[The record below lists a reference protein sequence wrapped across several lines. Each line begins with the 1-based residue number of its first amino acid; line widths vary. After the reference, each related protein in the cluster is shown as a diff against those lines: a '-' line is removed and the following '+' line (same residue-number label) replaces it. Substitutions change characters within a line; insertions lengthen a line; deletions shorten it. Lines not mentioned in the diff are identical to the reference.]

1 METAGVLPTQI
12 LDRFI
17 ERCPAVVMV
26 RATLERLLRPDRL
39 DRIFEAAKQRQY
51 TKRLLFSQVVAIMAA
66 VATRTHR
73 SVHAAYLD
81 VRDRLEV
88 SVTALYD
95 KLSLL
100 ELGISEAVIRET
112 AADAAEVIDAM
123 PVAKKAVLPGFE
135 VFYLDGNHLSSTEHR
150 LADLRATREGPL
162 PGQSLA
168 LLDAQRDLIVDL
180 VACEDGHAQERSMLP
195 ELLERIRAAT
205 AIVADR
211 NFCTSQFLFGL
222 AGRGAYF
229 VIRQHG
235 STLTWQLRGRRRR
248 IGRIATGMAF
258 EQGVQLHFRAATL
271 AVRRVTLCLDRP
283 TESGDTEIHIL
294 TNLAAEQATAQQ
306 VAVTYG
312 TRWTVEGAFQT
323 LTDVLRC
330 EVETLGYPR
339 AALFS
344 FAVAVLAYNTYA
356 VVQAALRAAHGAEV
370 IREKLSDYHLMSD
383 VAATYVGMDIA
394 VPEECW
400 GPYRAMAVSGF
411 ATALTE
417 LAHRVKLARYPK
429 KRRGPKKPRPRKKSG
444 RRNHHIST
452 ARLLLK
458 RRKKAP

>member
-1 METAGVLPTQI
+1 MLPAQV

-26 RATLERLLRPDRL
+26 RATLERLLRPERL
-39 DRIFEAAKQRQY
+39 DQIFADARRRQY
-51 TKRLLFSQVVAIMAA
+51 TKQLLFSQVVAVMAA
-66 VATRTHR
+66 VATRAHR
-73 SVHAAYLD
+73 SVHAAYLAAK
-81 VRDRLEV
+81 DRLDV

-95 KLSLL
+95 KLNLL
-100 ELGISEAVIRET
+100 ELPISEALVRET
-112 AADAAEVIDAM
+112 GADAARVIDAM
-123 PVAKKAVLPGFE
+123 PAARHEVLPGLE
-135 VFYLDGNHLSSTEHR
+135 VFYLDGNHLASTEHR
-150 LADLRATREGPL
+150 LAGLRGTREGPL

-168 LLDAQRDLIVDL
+168 LLDAQRGLIVDW
-180 VACEDGHAQERSMLP
+180 VPCEDGHAQERSMLP
-195 ELLERIRAAT
+195 ELLERLRAG
-205 AIVADR
+205 IVVVADR
-211 NFCTSQFLFGL
+211 NFCTSMFLFGL
-222 AGRGAYF
+222 ARRGAFF

-235 STLTWQLRGRRRR
+235 STLTWKLRGRRRR
-248 IGRIATGMAF
+248 IGRIATGTAY
-258 EQGVQLHFRAATL
+258 EQGMELHFEGATL

-283 TESGDTEIHIL
+283 TESGDTEIQIV
-294 TNLAAEQATAQQ
+294 TNLSAEEATGRQ
-306 VAVTYG
+306 VAQTYG
-312 TRWTVEGAFQT
+312 TRWTVEGAFQS

-370 IREKLSDYHLMSD
+370 IKEKLSDYHLMSD

-394 VPEECW
+394 VPGECW
-400 GPYRAMAVSGF
+400 ESYRAMPVARFTKVMTG
-411 ATALTE
+411 

-429 KRRGPKKPRPRKKSG
+429 KKRGPKKPQPRKKSG

-458 RRKKAP
+458 RRRKSP